1 MKVTGGKFSQRVLL
15 LAFVLGVFVI
25 AQSVKILN
33 EMDYSEAG
41 IPLWK
46 GPWEDVPERYRV
58 YLKLDGKLSSIEYPD
73 WGYGSEAFSE
83 YSDAMV
89 IESTDSGDIRVPKEV
104 YFWDDEGKTGLIP
117 ATTSLGLAY
126 SQGDNNLR
134 DKTFLKF
141 VQALYEGWVVEVEGY
156 AFDVMQ
162 GGKRLTLFDVEK
174 LISTEKTE
182 ALRMYKHVGVSTNFG
197 GIAGES
203 SIPLPLPTGF
213 AVWRIHED
221 DTWQEKEYDYGLWME
236 EGETIRYIFDSDKPL
251 RFQITYSNH
260 VSFTDSRPNHILV
273 EEPSIM
279 AANAYLTA
287 EWEGFYI
294 FRFEGGDPASYVE
307 FNALRKIGENV
318 SMPAW
323 IMGGKGGGGSVIR
336 IPVNESDLSQF
347 PHLLEAFEA
356 RGRRTYCPASEAV
369 RILKFFGDEYNKGI
383 DWYGFKLVLEDGTM
397 YHFGLTFGWI
407 PLPVL

>member
-1 MKVTGGKFSQRVLL
+1 MQMKVTGRRFSIGMLT
-15 LAFVLGVFVI
+15 LAFVLGFFVI
-25 AQSVKILN
+25 AQSVNILN

-46 GPWEDVPERYRV
+46 GPWEEVPDRYRV

-89 IESTDSGDIRVPKEV
+89 FETMNSEDNQVPKEV
-104 YFWDDEGKTGLIP
+104 YFWDYEGKTGLIP
-117 ATTSLGLAY
+117 AISG
-126 SQGDNNLR
+126 GDYIVG
-134 DKTFLKF
+134 DTFLPIWF
-141 VQALYEGWVVEVEGY
+141 HALFEGWNVEVEGY
-156 AFDVMQ
+156 AFDVME

-174 LISTEKTE
+174 LIFTEKTE

-203 SIPLPLPTGF
+203 SIPLPLPTRFVVG
-213 AVWRIHED
+213 RTHED
-221 DTWQEKEYDYGLWME
+221 DIWQEYDYGLWLE
-236 EGETIRYIFDSDKPL
+236 EGETIRYIFDSSKPL

-260 VSFTDSRPNHILV
+260 VSFTDVRPDHILV

-279 AANAYLTA
+279 AANAYFTA

-323 IMGGKGGGGSVIR
+323 IMGGKGGGGSSIR

-347 PHLLEAFEA
+347 PHLLESFEA
-356 RGRRTYCPASEAV
+356 FARMTYCPASEAV
-369 RILKFFGDEYNKGI
+369 RILKFFGEEYRKGI

-407 PLPVL
+407 PPPAL

>member
-1 MKVTGGKFSQRVLL
+1 MAIPGRRFSIGVLT
-15 LAFVLGVFVI
+15 LAFILGVFVI

-33 EMDYSEAG
+33 EMGYSEAG

-89 IESTDSGDIRVPKEV
+89 FKTMNSEDNQVPKEV
-104 YFWDDEGKTGLIP
+104 YFWDYEGKTGLIP
-117 ATTSLGLAY
+117 ATTAFGLAY
-126 SQGDNNLR
+126 SQGDYNLR
-134 DKTFLKF
+134 DKTFLNF
-141 VQALYEGWVVEVEGY
+141 VQALYEGWVIEVEGY
-156 AFDVMQ
+156 AFDVME
-162 GGKRLTLFDVEK
+162 GWKRLTLFDVEK

-197 GIAGES
+197 GIAGKS
-203 SIPLPLPTGF
+203 SIPLPLPTRFVVG
-213 AVWRIHED
+213 RTHED
-221 DTWQEKEYDYGLWME
+221 DIWQEYDYGLWLE

-260 VSFTDSRPNHILV
+260 VSFTDVRPDHILV

-323 IMGGKGGGGSVIR
+323 IMGGKGGGGSAIR

-356 RGRRTYCPASEAV
+356 RARMTYCPASEAV
-369 RILKFFGDEYNKGI
+369 RILKFFGDEYSKGI

-407 PLPVL
+407 PPPVL